1 MFIILAAIFICI
13 TLTCVK
19 LSGKF
24 RKISWFAAL
33 FPLTIPMLVISVTSF
48 VTLTSLF
55 IVVNNFVYLFTG
67 EYLIKPITALDK
79 AEDFIKYWEEEL
91 GKGI

>member
-19 LSGKF
+19 LSGRF

-33 FPLTIPMLVISVTSF
+33 FPITIPLLVTTVTSF
-48 VTLTSLF
+48 VTLASLF
-55 IVVNNFVYLFTG
+55 SVVNHFVYLLTG
-67 EYLIKPITALDK
+67 EYLVKPITALDK
-79 AEDFIKYWEEEL
+79 AEDLLKYWEEEL
-91 GKGI
+91 GKGF